1 MRRTPMSRPYPSVL
15 LLAALL
21 VTSVLLLLAA
31 GCGGESEEQ
40 ELADATAAVVEKR
53 GAVEE
58 ARAEVETRQQ
68 AVDELQKE
76 LEAAIGELQIREQA
90 LAEAESHVGLKATDA
105 TLFRSVQRRLLDD
118 DELSDLAIAAEAK
131 RGTITL
137 RGTVPDEEARAR
149 AEEIAQATPGVF
161 SVENLIELESTPEA
175 E

>member
-1 MRRTPMSRPYPSVL
+1 MSRPHPSIL
-15 LLAALL
+15 SLAALL
-21 VTSVLLLLAA
+21 VISVLLLLGA
-31 GCGGESEEQ
+31 GCGGESQEQ

-53 GAVEE
+53 DAVEE
-58 ARAEVETRQQ
+58 ARAEVETRQV
-68 AVDELQKE
+68 AVDEAQKE

-118 DELSDLAIAAEAK
+118 DELSDLAISAEAK

-161 SVENLIELESTPEA
+161 AVENQIELEPTPE
-175 E
+175 EE